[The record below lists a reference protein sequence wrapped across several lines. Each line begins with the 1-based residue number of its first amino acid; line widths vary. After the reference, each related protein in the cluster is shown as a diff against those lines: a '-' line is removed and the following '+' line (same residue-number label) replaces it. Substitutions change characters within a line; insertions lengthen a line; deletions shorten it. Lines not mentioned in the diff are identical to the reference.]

1 MAIRAGGIGS
11 GLDIEGL
18 VAQLVAAE
26 AEPVNARLNV
36 KENELQS
43 ELSAYGTLKS
53 ALTSFQSSVTSLEG
67 STAFQVYNATSSND
81 STFTVT
87 AGSTAAAGNYDIEVT
102 QLAQVAKVRSADF
115 TDSDEVI
122 GTGTLDITLDT
133 DTFQIT
139 IDGTN
144 NTLANIRDAINAAS
158 DNPGVTA
165 SLITV
170 DTGTQLLLTSNQ
182 TGASNTITVAAVDDD
197 GLDGFDL
204 TRLDTASLVTVQPP
218 LSAIIEV
225 DSQVVTRDSNTF
237 SDVISGVTF
246 NLAQADPGTI
256 ETLTVATDITAM
268 KEKVEGF
275 VTSYN
280 VLVGIMKGL
289 SNYDVSTGVAS
300 ALNGDS
306 IVRGIQS
313 QLRQT
318 LFSGVSGGAFSNL
331 TELGITLDDTGSLVS
346 DSAVLNDKLTNNLAD
361 VEQFFTSETEG
372 LAQAFTTALS
382 GYQDA
387 DGILD
392 FRTESIQS
400 RLDGIDDDRDTL
412 TRRMDGLE
420 ARLRSQF
427 IAMDILVAQL
437 QSVGSFLTSQ
447 LANLPEPNSIN
458 RN

>member
-26 AEPVNARLNV
+26 AEPANARLNV

-53 ALTSFQSSVTSLEG
+53 ALTTFQTSVTSLEG
-67 STAFQVYNATSSND
+67 STAFQVYNATSSNNE
-81 STFTVT
+81 TFTVT

-102 QLAQVAKVRSADF
+102 QLAQVAKIRSADF

-122 GTGTLDITLDT
+122 GTGTLDITLGV

-144 NTLANIRDAINAAS
+144 NTLANIRDEINAAS

-170 DTGTQLLLTSNQ
+170 DSGTQLLLTSNQ

-197 GLDGFDL
+197 GVDGFDL
-204 TRLDTASLVTVQPP
+204 TRLDSASLVTVQPP
-218 LSAIIEV
+218 LSAIIEL
-225 DSQVVTRDSNTF
+225 DSQTVTRDSNTF

-246 NLAQADPGTI
+246 NLAQADPGTV
-256 ETLTVATDITAM
+256 ETLTVSSDITAM
-268 KEKVEGF
+268 KEKIESF
-275 VTSYN
+275 VSNYN

-318 LFSGVSGGAFSNL
+318 LFTGVSGGAFSNL
-331 TELGITLDDTGSLVS
+331 TELGITLDDTGSLVT
-346 DSAVLNDKLTNNLAD
+346 DSAELNDKLTNNLAD

-400 RLDGIDDDRDTL
+400 RLDDVDDDRDTL
-412 TRRMDGLE
+412 TRRMAGLE
-420 ARLRSQF
+420 ARLRTQF
-427 IAMDILVAQL
+427 IAMDILVSQL
-437 QSVGSFLTSQ
+437 QSVGSFLTNQ
-447 LANLPEPNSIN
+447 LANLPEPNSVN

>member
-11 GLDIEGL
+11 GLDIESL

-36 KENELQS
+36 KENDLQS

-53 ALTSFQSSVTSLEG
+53 ALTTFQTSVTNLEG
-67 STAFQVYNATSSND
+67 TSAFQVYNATSSND
-81 STFTVT
+81 STFTAT

-102 QLAQVAKVRSADF
+102 QLAQVAKIRSADF
-115 TDSDEVI
+115 TDSNEVI
-122 GTGTLDITLDT
+122 GTGTLDITLGA

-182 TGASNTITVAAVDDD
+182 TGATNTITVAAVDDD
-197 GLDGFDL
+197 GVDGFDL
-204 TRLDTASLVTVQPP
+204 TRLDSASLVTVQPP

-225 DSQVVTRDSNTF
+225 DSQTVTRDSNVF

-246 NLAQADPGTI
+246 NLAQADPGTV
-256 ETLTVATDITAM
+256 ETLTVSTDITAM
-268 KEKVEGF
+268 KEKIDSF
-275 VTSYN
+275 VSNYN

-289 SNYDVSTGVAS
+289 SNYDVSTGVS
-300 ALNGDS
+300 GALNGDS

-318 LFSGVSGGAFSNL
+318 LFSGVSGGEFSNL
-331 TELGITLDDTGSLVS
+331 TELGITLDDTGSLVT
-346 DSAVLNDKLTNNLAD
+346 DSTVLNEKLTNNLAN

-412 TRRMDGLE
+412 TRRMAGLE

>member
-102 QLAQVAKVRSADF
+102 QLAQVAKIRSADF

-122 GTGTLDITLDT
+122 GTGTLDITLGV

-144 NTLANIRDAINAAS
+144 NTLANIRDEINAAS

-204 TRLDTASLVTVQPP
+204 TRLDTANLVTVQPP

-275 VTSYN
+275 VSSYN

-289 SNYDVSTGVAS
+289 SNYDVSTGVSS

-331 TELGITLDDTGSLVS
+331 TELGITLDDTGSLVT
-346 DSAVLNDKLTNNLAD
+346 DSVVLNDKLTNNLAD

-392 FRTESIQS
+392 FRTDSIQS

>member
-102 QLAQVAKVRSADF
+102 QLAQVAKIRSADF

-133 DTFQIT
+133 DTFQVT

-204 TRLDTASLVTVQPP
+204 TRLDTANLVTVQPP

-275 VTSYN
+275 VSSYN

-289 SNYDVSTGVAS
+289 SNYDVSTGVSS

-331 TELGITLDDTGSLVS
+331 TELGITLDDTGSLVT
-346 DSAVLNDKLTNNLAD
+346 DSVVLNDKLTNNLAD

-392 FRTESIQS
+392 FRTDSIQS